1 MRALSTR
8 CRPSVLCGV
17 LYRSWTDDRH
27 PPAVLADA
35 LVLHL
40 AGDQREERVVASE
53 SDAGAGRD
61 LGPAL
66 ADQDGPRVDDL
77 TAVDLDAEH
86 LGVRVAAVARR
97 AATFLVCHLLRLL
110 LRAAARRLLGSSL
123 FRDRLRLLFHDL
135 GLGHGS
141 LLRGRGLG
149 PAPGLGLVLLGGLR
163 FLHCSETDPA
173 YGDD

>member
-27 PPAVLADA
+27 SPAVLADA

-53 SDAGAGRD
+53 SDAGARRD

-66 ADQDGPRVDDL
+66 ADPDGPCVAHL
-77 TAVDLDAEH
+77 TAVDLDPEH
-86 LGVRVAAVARR
+86 LRLPAAPVP
-97 AATFLVCHLLRLL
+97 LP
-110 LRAAARRLLGSSL
+110 S
-123 FRDRLRLLFHDL
+123 
-135 GLGHGS
+135 
-141 LLRGRGLG
+141 
-149 PAPGLGLVLLGGLR
+149 P
-163 FLHCSETDPA
+163 
-173 YGDD
+173 

>member
-1 MRALSTR
+1 MRALSTK

-27 PPAVLADA
+27 SPAVLADA

-53 SDAGAGRD
+53 SHAGAGRD

-86 LGVRVAAVARR
+86 LGVRVAAIARR

-110 LRAAARRLLGSSL
+110 LRAAAWRLLGSGL
-123 FRDRLRLLFHDL
+123 FRDRLWLLFHDL

-141 LLRGRGLG
+141 LLGARGLG
-149 PAPGLGLVLLGGLR
+149 PAPGLGLVLLGGLCLLLCR
-163 FLHCSETDPA
+163 
-173 YGDD
+173 